1 MEIIESMPISGDVF
15 VRGSLLRWCRV
26 HGNVEVAEK
35 AAARIMEIRPEDGG
49 VYLTM
54 ADIYANAKRWDD

>member
-15 VRGSLLRWCRV
+15 VRGSFLRWCRV

-49 VYLTM
+49 VYLTI
-54 ADIYANAKRWDD
+54 ADIYAHAKRWDD

>member
-1 MEIIESMPISGDVF
+1 MEIIESMPMSGDVF
-15 VRGSLLRWCRV
+15 ARGSLLGGCRV
-26 HGNVEVAEK
+26 HGNFEVAMK
-35 AAARIMEIRPEDGG
+35 ADARIIEIRREEGG